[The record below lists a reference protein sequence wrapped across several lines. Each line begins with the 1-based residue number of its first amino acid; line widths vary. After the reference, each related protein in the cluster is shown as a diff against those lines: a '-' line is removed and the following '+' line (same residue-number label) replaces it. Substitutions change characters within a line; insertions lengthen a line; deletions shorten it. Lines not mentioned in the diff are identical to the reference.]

1 MATAVTIHRAPW
13 VLPIRHP
20 AIADGALAVQSG
32 RILAVD
38 NAKSILQHYPAAPLK
53 DYPDSV
59 ILPGLINA
67 HTHLE
72 LSHLHHLSQQS
83 APPTFTAWIEQ
94 LLVERGKSRY
104 REETILQA
112 ARRALAAQQK
122 DGVVALCDIANGGV
136 IAGMKEHLPGP
147 MFCFKEYLGLRASG
161 LDAILQQ
168 IEREK
173 ASYCTAHAPYST
185 HADLLKALKRRA
197 SQRNHLWPIHVAESA
212 AEIEMIR
219 QGRGEFPQFL
229 QKRGLWD
236 GSFQPTGIDNT
247 GSVRY
252 LHQVGVLD
260 DKTLC
265 VHCVHV
271 AGQEIALLKESGAH
285 VCLCP
290 GSNRYL
296 GVGKAPVGSF
306 LANNI
311 LPALGTDSLASN
323 PCISLWREMRILTED
338 HPAVDPAL
346 ILSMA
351 TLGSAHALGL
361 EKDLGSLEPGK
372 KAVFLA
378 VRLTGVLTTWHNVVA
393 ELVCNGRGPVLQICS

>member
-1 MATAVTIHRAPW
+1 M
-13 VLPIRHP
+13 LPIRHP
-20 AIADGALAVQSG
+20 AIADGALAVRSG

-38 NAKSILQHYPAAPLK
+38 NAKSILQRYPAAPLK

-72 LSHLHHLSQQS
+72 LSHLHHLSQQP

-94 LLVERGKSRY
+94 LLVERGKSKY
-104 REETILQA
+104 REKTILQA
-112 ARRALAAQQK
+112 ARRALGVQQK
-122 DGVVALCDIANGGV
+122 DGVVALCDIANGPV
-136 IAGMKEHLPGP
+136 IADMKENLSGP

-161 LDAILQQ
+161 LNATLQQ

-173 ASYCTAHAPYST
+173 VPYCTAHAPYST
-185 HADLLKALKRRA
+185 HADLLNALKRRA
-197 SQRNHLWPIHVAESA
+197 DQKNHLLPIHVAESA
-212 AEIEMIR
+212 AEIEMMS

-236 GSFQPTGIDNT
+236 GSFQPTGIDNS
-247 GSVRY
+247 GSVQY

-271 AGQEIALLKESGAH
+271 TEQEIALLKESGAH

-346 ILSMA
+346 ILGMA
-351 TLGSAHALGL
+351 TLGSALALGL
-361 EKDLGSLEPGK
+361 ENDLGSLEPGR

-378 VRLTGVLTTWHNVVA
+378 VQLSDVLTTCQNVVE
-393 ELVCNGRGPVLQICS
+393 ELVCIGRRPVLQICS